1 MGPEEQAFLDALLAA
16 EARRKQREAVV
27 NYQPTMADF
36 ANAPSDAVRGL
47 LDLMLQG
54 DMAVG
59 DGMRYYL
66 GPTGIPDKIDQIV
79 GLLDPGVYDTG
90 YAAADL
96 IDPRVS
102 PQERDLAA
110 RDVGQF
116 IAFAPATFMDLPI
129 KGMMRG
135 SR

>member
-1 MGPEEQAFLDALLAA
+1 MGPEEQAFLDALLAE
-16 EARRKQREAVV
+16 EAKRKQREAVV
-27 NYQPTMADF
+27 NYQPTMADL
-36 ANAPSDAVRGL
+36 ANAPSGAVRGL
-47 LDLMLQG
+47 LDLMMQG
-54 DMAVG
+54 DMAINE
-59 DGMRYYL
+59 GMRYYL
-66 GPTGIPDKIDQIV
+66 GPTGIPDKVNQIM

-110 RDVGQF
+110 RDVGL
-116 IAFAPATFMDLPI
+116 ALTLAPASLIGLPT

-135 SR
+135 VR